1 MLINPELSFFGLRSH
16 QNLRNLV
23 VSSGMSGL
31 FYVCKWI
38 CVYTSY
44 TYMPWYHNI
53 SQQCEP
59 WKFQSLVKPQLYS
72 RNKIAI
78 AFRSAQVK
86 TISNHASN
94 FEGPQSVASMG
105 IPRFETELSTDLSN
119 TKIIIRLPQL
129 TQTPPIKTNL
139 MIRIYV
145 GWEDSRCLRFIDF
158 SYAATNIPLT
168 YQTTA
173 SP

>member
-38 CVYTSY
+38 CVYTF

-72 RNKIAI
+72 RNKIAFHSI
-78 AFRSAQVK
+78 SICSGQDDFKPCLQFWRPANCGIHGYPSFWDR
-86 TISNHASN
+86 TIYRPIKH
-94 FEGPQSVASMG
+94 E
-105 IPRFETELSTDLSN
+105 DYN
-119 TKIIIRLPQL
+119 TP
-129 TQTPPIKTNL
+129 PPIKTNPANPNKSHDPDL
-139 MIRIYV
+139 CWL
-145 GWEDSRCLRFIDF
+145 GG
-158 SYAATNIPLT
+158 
-168 YQTTA
+168 
-173 SP
+173 